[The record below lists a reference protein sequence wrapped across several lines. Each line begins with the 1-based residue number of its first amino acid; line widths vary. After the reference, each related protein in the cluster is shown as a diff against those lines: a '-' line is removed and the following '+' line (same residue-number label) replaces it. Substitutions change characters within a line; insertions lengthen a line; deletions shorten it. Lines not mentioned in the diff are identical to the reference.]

1 LTPRRR
7 WSYPGE
13 IGMPPEDSITPVPT
27 RVELLARIPLFSC
40 FTAEEIEVLT
50 TLFVDVAYRR
60 HETIC
65 TAGEHGETFF
75 ILVSGELE
83 VWSGDAVPRCI
94 NRLVAGD
101 YFGEMS
107 LLLGSTRSATV
118 TVARNARLLSLDKAA
133 FDRFFAQNAKVLE
146 YFSRVLARQLGG
158 MARGQEVR
166 AGTLVIAVDAAPG
179 LRGKTLVAT
188 ALATLLADM
197 TGREVLLARLQVAG
211 REPGGDAPVALA
223 ELAREPADAVRR
235 RLRTRAGDVPVL
247 WIRPSRDADTDGEV
261 EALSSVV
268 TKLGEAFEYLVL
280 DLPGTPGPLATAG
293 VEVADVLV
301 RIVDRTDGAIAP
313 PVGTTRTY
321 AVINGY
327 NPSSPVIPINH
338 CEPFVLPDDPALN
351 DLASAEQA
359 LHVRSNAMA
368 GVAPALHRLARKI
381 LGMTVGLALGGGAAF
396 GLSHI
401 GVFKVLE
408 DNGIPIDLLAGSS
421 MGSIVALGYAAGIR
435 ADRMLELARTNG
447 TKLKT
452 LSALLDVTLTR
463 PGFLSGDRL
472 VAIFAPMAEPVE
484 TFDQLVLP
492 CRTVA
497 TDIQTGE
504 RVTIGTG
511 RIADGFRASSAVP
524 MLWAPLELDGR
535 VLVDGGVADPVPA
548 DVVLEM
554 GADICFAV
562 NAVPRLKKD
571 VQTVLARLYR
581 SAKRFDPLTYIASG
595 SRDLPNMFDVIM
607 NSMQTL
613 QYELGNFKAIAADV
627 RINPDLSAYT
637 WIEFYR
643 PEEMIERGAEAA
655 ERALPEMKRVLAER
669 LRANPRVASPVRAVA
684 S

>member
-1 LTPRRR
+1 
-7 WSYPGE
+7 
-13 IGMPPEDSITPVPT
+13 MPSEESTTPVPA

-40 FTAEEIEVLT
+40 FTADELEVLT
-50 TLFVDVAYRR
+50 TIFVDVAYRR
-60 HETIC
+60 HDTIC

-75 ILVSGELE
+75 VLVSGELE
-83 VWSGDAVPRCI
+83 VWSADAVPRCI
-94 NRLVAGD
+94 NRLGAGD

-107 LLLGSTRSATV
+107 LLLGSPRSATV
-118 TVARNARLLSLDKAA
+118 TVTRNARLLSLDKAA
-133 FDRFFAQNAKVLE
+133 FDRFFAHNAKVLE
-146 YFSRVLARQLGG
+146 YFSHVLARQLGG
-158 MARGQEVR
+158 MARGQEHH
-166 AGTLVIAVDAAPG
+166 AGTLVIAVDAVPG
-179 LRGKTLVAT
+179 LRGKTLVST

-197 TGREVLLARLQVAG
+197 TGREVLLARLQPVG
-211 REPGGDAPVALA
+211 REPGGDLPAALA
-223 ELAREPADAVRR
+223 DLAHEPADAIRR
-235 RLRTRAGDVPVL
+235 RARTRAGNVPVL
-247 WIRPSRDADTDGEV
+247 WIGPSRDARTESEID
-261 EALSSVV
+261 ALSAVV
-268 TKLGEAFEYLVL
+268 TRLADEFAYVVL
-280 DLPGTPGPLATAG
+280 DLPRTPGPLATAG
-293 VEVADVLV
+293 TDVADVLV
-301 RIVDRTDGAIAP
+301 RIVDRADAASAVPAAGA
-313 PVGTTRTY
+313 TRTY
-321 AVINGY
+321 TVVNRY
-327 NPSSPVIPINH
+327 NASSPQIAINH
-338 CEPFVLPDDPALN
+338 CEPFVLPDDPALH
-351 DLASAEQA
+351 DLAPFEQA
-359 LHVRSNAMA
+359 DHVRTSSTT
-368 GVAPALHRLARKI
+368 GTAPTLHRLARKI

-396 GLSHI
+396 GLAHI

-408 DNGIPIDLLAGSS
+408 DNGIPIDLLAGAS

-472 VAIFAPMAEPVE
+472 VAIFAPMAEPIE
-484 TFDQLVLP
+484 RFDQLVLP

-511 RIADGFRASSAVP
+511 RIADGFRASAAVP

-535 VLVDGGVADPVPA
+535 VLVDGGVVDPVPA
-548 DVVLEM
+548 DVVREM
-554 GADICFAV
+554 GADVCIAV

-571 VQTVLARLYR
+571 VQTVLARFYR
-581 SAKRFDPLTYIASG
+581 GINPLTYLAPG

-643 PEEMIERGAEAA
+643 PQEMIERGAEAA
-655 ERALPEMKRVLAER
+655 ERAIPEIKRVLAER

>member
-1 LTPRRR
+1 
-7 WSYPGE
+7 
-13 IGMPPEDSITPVPT
+13 MPAESITPVPE

-40 FTAEEIEVLT
+40 FTAEELEVLT
-50 TLFVDVAYRR
+50 TLCVDVAYRR
-60 HETIC
+60 HDTIC

-75 ILVSGELE
+75 VLVSGELE
-83 VWSGDAVPRCI
+83 VWSADAVPRCI

-107 LLLGSTRSATV
+107 LLLGSPRAATV
-118 TVARNARLLSLDKAA
+118 RVARNARLLSLDKAA
-133 FDRFFAQNAKVLE
+133 FDRFFARNAKVLE
-146 YFSRVLARQLGG
+146 YFSHVLARQLGG
-158 MARGQEVR
+158 MARGQEFR

-188 ALATLLADM
+188 ALATLLAGM
-197 TGREVLLARLQVAG
+197 TGREVLLARFQVAG
-211 REPGGDAPVALA
+211 REPGGDLPVELA
-223 ELAREPADAVRR
+223 ELAREPVDAVRR
-235 RLRTRAGDVPVL
+235 RLRARADDVPVL

-261 EALSSVV
+261 EALSGVV
-268 TKLGEAFEYLVL
+268 TKLGDAFEYLVL
-280 DLPGTPGPLATAG
+280 DLPGTGGPLATAG
-293 VEVADVLV
+293 AEVADVLV
-301 RIVDRTDGAIAP
+301 RIVDRVDGPAA
-313 PVGTTRTY
+313 GGATRTY
-321 AVINGY
+321 AVINRY
-327 NPSSPVIPINH
+327 NPSSPILGINH
-338 CEPFVLPDDPALN
+338 CEPFVLPHDPALH
-351 DLASAEQA
+351 DLAPAEQA
-359 LHVRSNAMA
+359 HHVHANPTT
-368 GVAPALHRLARKI
+368 GVAPTLQRLARKI
-381 LGMTVGLALGGGAAF
+381 LGTTVGLALGGGAAF

-472 VAIFAPMAEPVE
+472 VAIFAPMAEPIE
-484 TFDQLVLP
+484 TFEQLVLP
-492 CRTVA
+492 CRAVA

-511 RIADGFRASSAVP
+511 RIADGFRASAAVP
-524 MLWAPLELDGR
+524 MLWAPVQLDGR
-535 VLVDGGVADPVPA
+535 VLVDGGVVDPVPA
-548 DVVLEM
+548 DVVREM
-554 GADICFAV
+554 GADVCIAV

-581 SAKRFDPLTYIASG
+581 NVNPLTYLAPG

-643 PEEMIERGAEAA
+643 PQEMIERGAEAA
-655 ERALPEMKRVLAER
+655 ERALPEMKRVLADR
-669 LRANPRVASPVRAVA
+669 LRANPRGVSPARAVA